1 MRKRIR
7 GFTLVETMIVAVGF
21 TSVAIG
27 FAHTYNKYQESRERD
42 ERNSTTAQQLAQF
55 AESSYK
61 YASQTRH
68 LDSNKITA
76 DLLQERGLL
85 TNAFPESTPYGQE
98 IQGRVIDSGSTFNV
112 LISTVGQPE
121 SAYVART
128 GVEGGADTIQEQ
140 VFESVRRQPLS
151 IDGTYRYGK
160 VEGSEFVSAGNLH
173 REDVSAFGIA
183 GKQPAIMLISPD
195 STEARVSEFRAI
207 NAIPD
212 AGIPANGAE
221 KSVVSVSVRNT
232 VGEPVAGE
240 IVSWS
245 AGTGTLSAS
254 SSITDE
260 NGIASVELKSAVAGN
275 LPVSATIEN
284 GERISTSVVF
294 DNPVVGSFTA
304 TPSENVNADGRM
316 CAHATAVVQYPNG
329 LLARNEAVQW
339 LTDLGSIHS
348 QSARSDEEGKAT
360 ACLKST
366 VEGTANFRVEV
377 DRSNHRASDGVEFIG
392 PRIEG
397 YNITARPASN
407 LRADGID
414 TSRITIKATFP
425 DGTPATG
432 VDIRWSTT
440 LGTLSSYNTSTDS
453 YGETTISITSRQE
466 GNAKVT
472 ARVPSGHGAQTSVG
486 FKAPVL
492 YSLTADKTEL
502 KGGEKARVMAD
513 LRYMPENVKA
523 RNGRVVYWSTDKGA
537 LNATATYTNEK
548 GIASNLAES
557 TTGGSFKVYALYG
570 GITKSVTIKTKSIDL
585 GIFVDNGTTN
595 SGFATYTNVST
606 DDPDFGTFGYDGN
619 SAKVET
625 YGYMRAGTHHIYNK
639 EVTTNIEECIT
650 GRVKCETE
658 VRKVFNDTVGR
669 VDGGIT
675 TSNGAQCELK
685 AFASFKIINIIG
697 QPFINGKDGLM
708 RRGLDT
714 IGGRL
719 ECDKPSGL
727 KRATFLGYEFDI
739 TGEGNVNYFKIKGA
753 NQLENWDGRD
763 DYYKYHT
770 KYPTYFYDKDRYGG
784 LLFDKLDGLDDT
796 WQTMRFYE

>member
-1 MRKRIR
+1 MKRIR
-7 GFTLVETMIVAVGF
+7 GFTLVETMIVALGF

-42 ERNSTTAQQLAQF
+42 ERNSATAQQLAQF

-85 TNAFPESTPYGQE
+85 TNAFPELTPYGQE

-112 LISTVGQPE
+112 LVSTVGQPE
-121 SAYVART
+121 RAYVERT
-128 GVEGGADTIQEQ
+128 GVEGGSDTIQEQ
-140 VFESVRRQPLS
+140 VFEAVRRHPLA
-151 IDGTYRYGK
+151 IEGTYRYGK
-160 VEGSEFVSAGNLH
+160 VEGSEFLSAGNLY
-173 REDVSAFGIA
+173 REDVSAFGIN
-183 GKQPAIMLISPD
+183 GKQPAILLVSPD
-195 STEARVSEFRAI
+195 STEARVSELRAI

-260 NGIASVELKSAVAGN
+260 NGIASVELKSGVAGN
-275 LPVSATIEN
+275 LPVSATIAN
-284 GERISTSVVF
+284 GERITTSVVF
-294 DNPVVGSFTA
+294 DNPVVGSFSA

-316 CAHATAVVQYPNG
+316 CAHATALVQYPSG
-329 LLARNEAVQW
+329 LLAKNEPVQW
-339 LTDLGSIHS
+339 LTDIGSIHS
-348 QSARSDEEGKAT
+348 QSARSDEHGKAT
-360 ACLKST
+360 ACLRST
-366 VEGTANFRVEV
+366 TEGTANFRVEV
-377 DRSNHRASDGVEFIG
+377 DRSNDRASDGVEFIG

-472 ARVPSGHGAQTSVG
+472 AKVPSGHGAQTSVG

-492 YSLTADKTEL
+492 YGLTADKTEVDS
-502 KGGEKARVMAD
+502 GEKVKVLAD

-523 RNGRVVYWSTDKGA
+523 RNGRAVYWSVHKGKIE
-537 LNATATYTNEK
+537 NTATYTNSK
-548 GIASNLAES
+548 GVAANYAQSSNAG
-557 TTGGSFKVYALYG
+557 TMKVYAMYG
-570 GITKSVTIKTKSIDL
+570 GSTKSINIKVKDDIGVVTFRGKVTRYHTYSCDMIGFHRGGNMEYRENDPYVYSAL
-585 GIFVDNGTTN
+585 LRYTTQNSCGNGWAGGHQFKVIMPFGAEKMFNYFTVN
-595 SGFATYTNVST
+595 GERINGYQRLAQ
-606 DDPDFGTFGYDGN
+606 DPYLP
-619 SAKVET
+619 
-625 YGYMRAGTHHIYNK
+625 
-639 EVTTNIEECIT
+639 
-650 GRVKCETE
+650 
-658 VRKVFNDTVGR
+658 
-669 VDGGIT
+669 
-675 TSNGAQCELK
+675 ELK
-685 AFASFKIINIIG
+685 YYVTEITAGSGEAEDYVNATPSHRIFQLLRENI
-697 QPFINGKDGLM
+697 GKE
-708 RRGLDT
+708 
-714 IGGRL
+714 I
-719 ECDKPSGL
+719 E
-727 KRATFLGYEFDI
+727 
-739 TGEGNVNYFKIKGA
+739 IKFF
-753 NQLENWDGRD
+753 
-763 DYYKYHT
+763 YK
-770 KYPTYFYDKDRYGG
+770 K
-784 LLFDKLDGLDDT
+784 
-796 WQTMRFYE
+796 